1 MTDVIDRLVRLLN
14 SLPNDAQLTMA
25 FVRATFKLASC
36 CQRPIHNTVRPQK
49 KYLHKM
55 KPFTGATRTAFLI
68 FFISHVPITFLVDSQ
83 ALLPSWLYP
92 QAIRELLD
100 FYVNFV
106 NDPLM
111 ARPAFA
117 GPWFQSFV
125 VGELLFQ
132 LPFFCLAVRMMLSST
147 RTTFWPDWFRTAC
160 IIYGTHTSTTLIP
173 ILAQVIF
180 NPDSNTVEK
189 LMTVSVYLPYLI
201 FPAWLTV
208 LAVMDTS
215 TNTTKSKTR

>member
-1 MTDVIDRLVRLLN
+1 MTLSSQWR
-14 SLPNDAQLTMA
+14 SFAQLSNLEVVA
-25 FVRATFKLASC
+25 YDRK
-36 CQRPIHNTVRPQK
+36 K

-55 KPFTGATRTAFLI
+55 KPLTGATRTAFLI

-201 FPAWLTV
+201 FPVWLTV

>member
-1 MTDVIDRLVRLLN
+1 
-14 SLPNDAQLTMA
+14 
-25 FVRATFKLASC
+25 
-36 CQRPIHNTVRPQK
+36 
-49 KYLHKM
+49 M

-68 FFISHVPITFLVDSQ
+68 FFSSHIPITLFVDSQ

-92 QAIRELLD
+92 QAVRDLLD
-100 FYVNFV
+100 FYVSFV

-111 ARPAFA
+111 ARPTFA

-125 VGELLFQ
+125 ASELLFQ

-147 RTTFWPDWFRTAC
+147 TFWPDWFRTAC
-160 IIYGTHTSTTLIP
+160 IMYGTHTVTTLIP
-173 ILAQVIF
+173 ILAQVVF
-180 NPDSNTVEK
+180 NPESTTIEK

-208 LAVMDTS
+208 LAVMDTLC
-215 TNTTKSKTR
+215 TNTTKNKTR